1 MGCSRIRYRNGMPM
15 EFRSLRYFAV
25 TAEEGHIT
33 RAAERLG
40 MQQPPLSRHMKALER
55 ELGVQLFRR
64 KARGVELTDAGHA
77 LLQASRDILP
87 RVQRAV
93 EATQRTAQGEQG
105 QVRVGAAP
113 TAPFHAFVPRVIR
126 AFREAFPRVTLT
138 IEESLSSDL
147 FQRLREDQIDVAFYR
162 SAPADGVGLKL
173 DPLLNEPMVMA
184 VPMGNPLIKSARQ
197 AKLSLRAF
205 ANETFIV
212 YGRRLGPGL
221 YDATIAACHEA
232 GFSPRLGQEAPRI
245 VSTLNLVAAGLGVAM
260 VPASL
265 QHMRVDGVRYFP
277 LSGPVQPKA
286 LLAIASRRGD
296 PSASVRQFLKLVSRM
311 AAVSPGLHN

>member
-1 MGCSRIRYRNGMPM
+1 M
-15 EFRSLRYFAV
+15 RYFAV

-33 RAAERLG
+33 RAAERLN
-40 MQQPPLSRHMKALER
+40 MQQPPLSRQIKALER

-64 KARGVELTDAGHA
+64 KARGVELTDAGHT

-87 RVQRAV
+87 RVQRAI

-105 QVRVGAAP
+105 QVRIGAAP
-113 TAPFHAFVPRVIR
+113 TAPFNSFVPRVIR

-138 IEESLSSDL
+138 IEESLSHDL
-147 FQRLREDQIDVAFYR
+147 FQRLRDDQIDVAFYR
-162 SAPADGVGLKL
+162 SPPADGAGLKL
-173 DPLLNEPMVMA
+173 DSLLTEPMIMA
-184 VPMGNPLIKSARQ
+184 VPIGNPLAKSARRS
-197 AKLSLRAF
+197 KLSLRDF
-205 ANETFIV
+205 ADETFIV

-221 YDATIAACHEA
+221 YDATVGACHDA

-265 QHMRVDGVRYFP
+265 QHMKVDGVRYCP

-286 LLAIASRRGD
+286 LLALASRRGD
-296 PSASVRQFLKLVSRM
+296 PSASVRQFLKLVVRM
-311 AAVSPGLHN
+311 AAASSRPSF

>member
-1 MGCSRIRYRNGMPM
+1 M
-15 EFRSLRYFAV
+15 EFRSLRYFAA
-25 TAEEGHIT
+25 TAEAGHIT
-33 RAAERLG
+33 RAAERLN
-40 MQQPPLSRHMKALER
+40 MQQPPLSRQIKALER

-64 KARGVELTDAGHA
+64 KARGVELTDAGHT

-87 RVQRAV
+87 RVQRAI

-105 QVRVGAAP
+105 QVRIGAAP
-113 TAPFHAFVPRVIR
+113 TAPFNSFVPRVIR

-138 IEESLSSDL
+138 IEESLSHDL
-147 FQRLREDQIDVAFYR
+147 FQRLRDDQIDVAFYR
-162 SAPADGVGLKL
+162 SAPADGAGLKL
-173 DPLLNEPMVMA
+173 DSLLTEPMIMA
-184 VPMGNPLIKSARQ
+184 VPIGNPLVKSARRS
-197 AKLSLRAF
+197 KLSLRDF
-205 ANETFIV
+205 ADETFIV

-221 YDATIAACHEA
+221 YDATVAACHDA

-265 QHMRVDGVRYFP
+265 QHMKVDGVRYCP

-286 LLAIASRRGD
+286 LLALASRRGD
-296 PSASVRQFLKLVSRM
+296 PSASVRQFLKLVVRM
-311 AAVSPGLHN
+311 AAASSRPRF